1 MSQVDLSVVGV
12 RPGDRIRV
20 RFDMGIDGC
29 YGVDGWYV
37 DDVRIEACKPRGRK
51 P

>member
-1 MSQVDLSVVGV
+1 V

-29 YGVDGWYV
+29 GGIDGWYV
-37 DDVRIEACKPRGRK
+37 DKMTVEACTPRGRK